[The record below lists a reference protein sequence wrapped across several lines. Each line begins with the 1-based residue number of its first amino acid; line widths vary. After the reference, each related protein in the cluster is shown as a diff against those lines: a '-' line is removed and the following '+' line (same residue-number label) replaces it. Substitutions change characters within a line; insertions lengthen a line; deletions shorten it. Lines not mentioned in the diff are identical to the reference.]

1 MFVAFPA
8 VKPAAVPVI
17 FVPTNAD
24 GVPRAGETKVGEL
37 EKTKFEL
44 VVPVV
49 PVAALR

>member
-1 MFVAFPA
+1 MLVAFPA

-17 FVPTNAD
+17 FVPTNVE
-24 GVPRAGETKVGEL
+24 GVSKFGETKVGEL